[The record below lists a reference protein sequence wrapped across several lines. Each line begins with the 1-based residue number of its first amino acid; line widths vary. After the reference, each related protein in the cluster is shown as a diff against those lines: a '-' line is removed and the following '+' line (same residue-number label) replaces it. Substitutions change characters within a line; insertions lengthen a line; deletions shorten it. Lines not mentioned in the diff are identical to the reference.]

1 MILEVLDFMVKF
13 LIDSNSFISAY
24 RNFYACDIVA
34 AYWKKLSEHIQTK
47 EIVLLDMVKSELEN
61 GNDSLPEWVN
71 NQNFEICSHISPRV
85 INNYSNVMNY
95 IQTCGFYN
103 DKGLASWARNEV
115 ADPWLVAAAMEYGYI
130 IVTFE
135 RGDRNLTTRNKVG
148 KVKIPD
154 VASHF
159 NVICID
165 LYDMMRRLK
174 MNIQ

>member
-71 NQNFEICSHISPRV
+71 NQNFAYFS
-85 INNYSNVMNY
+85 
-95 IQTCGFYN
+95 
-103 DKGLASWARNEV
+103 
-115 ADPWLVAAAMEYGYI
+115 
-130 IVTFE
+130 
-135 RGDRNLTTRNKVG
+135 
-148 KVKIPD
+148 
-154 VASHF
+154 
-159 NVICID
+159 
-165 LYDMMRRLK
+165 
-174 MNIQ
+174 